1 MSDIN
6 EIMAGLDKIG
16 ERLTNLE
23 TDRVSAKAFAEK
35 AQELGAKQADLAR
48 ELLEIRQKNEAVPAR
63 AKAKSVG
70 ESFVADKAYTDFV
83 SGAATSARAVI
94 TLNKEGDDSTTT
106 TGGTTQTA
114 GGATPT
120 KVGITTAPAVTSLA
134 PSLYAGVFGTPNV
147 PQKIEPL
154 IPHIAVT
161 TDSVDYVTVADNIGA
176 AGVAEA
182 AKIPESTFT
191 PTLAKANVVNVAHY
205 TKITKQLADDAP
217 ALAAYINTKM
227 LYGLQNKVENQIVNG
242 NGTAPQLKGLL
253 AANSYTD
260 ASTQLA
266 GAKNLF
272 DLLLLLQGLAETAA
286 YEPEAL
292 VLNPMT
298 WAQLA
303 MEKDSQGRYLLG
315 GPGLAANKSVWGIPV
330 VTSSAVPAGKFI
342 FGNFTQT
349 VTIYDR
355 QQVAVEMTG
364 TNEDDFTHYL
374 YTIRASRR
382 LALAVEVPAGI
393 FAGDFK
399 VSESSSGTH

>member
-23 TDRVSAKAFAEK
+23 TDRVSAKAFADK

-48 ELLEIRQKNEAVPAR
+48 ELLEIRQKNEAVPAK
-63 AKAKSVG
+63 AEAKSVG

-94 TLNKEGDDSTTT
+94 TLDKTSTPTTVGT
-106 TGGTTQTA
+106 TG
-114 GGATPT
+114 
-120 KVGITTAPAVTSLA
+120 PAATSLA
-134 PSLYAGVFGTPNV
+134 PSLYAGVFGTPNGS
-147 PQKIEPL
+147 QKIEPL

-161 TDSVDYVTVADNIGA
+161 TDSVDYVTVADTIGA

-182 AKIPESTFT
+182 GAIPESRFT

-253 AANSYTD
+253 ATGSFTD
-260 ASTQLA
+260 ASEQLT

-272 DLLLLLQGLAETAA
+272 DLLLLLQGVAETAA

-399 VSESSSGTH
+399 VTPGA

>member
-6 EIMAGLDKIG
+6 EIMTGLDKIG

-48 ELLEIRQKNEAVPAR
+48 ELLEIRQKNEAVPAK
-63 AKAKSVG
+63 AEAKSVG
-70 ESFVADKAYTDFV
+70 DSFVADKAYTDFV

-94 TLNKEGDDSTTT
+94 TLDKGSTPTTVGTTT
-106 TGGTTQTA
+106 DLTA
-114 GGATPT
+114 A
-120 KVGITTAPAVTSLA
+120 SFA
-134 PSLYAGVFGTPNV
+134 PSFYAGVFGTPNV

-161 TDSVDYVTVADNIGA
+161 TDSVDYVTVADTIGA

-182 AKIPESTFT
+182 GAIPESKFT

-227 LYGLQNKVENQIVNG
+227 LYGLQNKVESQIVNG

-253 AANSYTD
+253 ATGSYTN
-260 ASTQLA
+260 ASAQLT

-272 DLLLLLQGLAETAA
+272 DLLLLLQGVAETAA

-303 MEKDSQGRYLLG
+303 MEKDTQGRYLLG

-399 VSESSSGTH
+399 VSAAG

>member
-1 MSDIN
+1 MSDNIS
-6 EIMAGLDKIG
+6 EIMTGLDKIG

-23 TDRVSAKAFAEK
+23 TDHVSAKAFAEK

-63 AKAKSVG
+63 AEAKSVG
-70 ESFVADKAYTDFV
+70 DSFVADKAYTDFV

-94 TLNKEGDDSTTT
+94 TLSKEDAPT
-106 TGGTTQTA
+106 TGGTTPTTV
-114 GGATPT
+114 GSTPT
-120 KVGITTAPAVTSLA
+120 KVGTDGPKATSLA

-161 TDSVDYVTVADNIGA
+161 TDSVDYVTVADTIGA

-182 AKIPESTFT
+182 GKIPESTFT

-227 LYGLQNKVENQIVNG
+227 LYGLQNKVEDQIVNG

-253 AANSYTD
+253 ATGSYTD
-260 ASTQLA
+260 ASAQLA
-266 GAKNLF
+266 GAKNRF
-272 DLLLLLQGLAETAA
+272 DLLLLLQGVAETAA

-303 MEKDSQGRYLLG
+303 MEKDSQDRYLLG

-399 VSESSSGTH
+399 VSE

>member
-48 ELLEIRQKNEAVPAR
+48 ELLEIRQKNEAVPAK
-63 AKAKSVG
+63 AEAKSVG

-94 TLNKEGDDSTTT
+94 TLNKEDSKS
-106 TGGTTQTA
+106 
-114 GGATPT
+114 TPT
-120 KVGITTAPAVTSLA
+120 KVGTSGPAATSLA
-134 PSLYAGVFGTPNV
+134 PSFYAGVFGTPNV

-161 TDSVDYVTVADNIGA
+161 TDSVDYVTVADTISA

-182 AKIPESTFT
+182 EKIPESKFT

-227 LYGLQNKVENQIVNG
+227 LYGLQTKVEDQIVNG

-253 AANSYTD
+253 ATGSFTD
-260 ASTQLA
+260 ASAQLT

-399 VSESSSGTH
+399 VSEPSSGKD

>member
-48 ELLEIRQKNEAVPAR
+48 ELLEIRQKNEAVPAK
-63 AKAKSVG
+63 AEAKSVG

-94 TLNKEGDDSTTT
+94 TLDKD
-106 TGGTTQTA
+106 A
-114 GGATPT
+114 T
-120 KVGITTAPAVTSLA
+120 KVGTSGPEATSLA

-161 TDSVDYVTVADNIGA
+161 TDSVDYVTVADTINA
-176 AGVAEA
+176 AGVKEA
-182 AKIPESTFT
+182 GKIPESTFT
-191 PTLAKANVVNVAHY
+191 PALAKANVVNVAHY

-242 NGTAPQLKGLL
+242 NGTAPELKGLL
-253 AANSYTD
+253 ATGSFTN
-260 ASTQLA
+260 ASEQLT

-272 DLLLLLQGLAETAA
+272 DLLLLLQGVAETAA

-399 VSESSSGTH
+399 VSEPSSGKD

>member
-48 ELLEIRQKNEAVPAR
+48 ELLEIRQKSEAVPAR
-63 AKAKSVG
+63 AEAKSVG

-94 TLNKEGDDSTTT
+94 TLDKD
-106 TGGTTQTA
+106 A
-114 GGATPT
+114 T
-120 KVGITTAPAVTSLA
+120 KVGTSGPEATSLA

-161 TDSVDYVTVADNIGA
+161 TDSVDYVTVADTINA

-182 AKIPESTFT
+182 EKIPESKFT
-191 PTLAKANVVNVAHY
+191 PKLAKANVVNVAHY

-242 NGTAPQLKGLL
+242 NGTAPELKGLL
-253 AANSYTD
+253 ATGSFTN
-260 ASTQLA
+260 ASEQLT

-272 DLLLLLQGLAETAA
+272 DLLLLLQGVAETAA

-355 QQVAVEMTG
+355 QQVAVEMTN

-399 VSESSSGTH
+399 VSEPSSGKD

>member
-16 ERLTNLE
+16 ERLTSLE
-23 TDRVSAKAFAEK
+23 ADRVSAKAFAEK

-48 ELLEIRQKNEAVPAR
+48 ELLEIRQKNEAVPAK
-63 AKAKSVG
+63 AEAKSVG
-70 ESFVADKAYTDFV
+70 DSFVADKAYTDFV

-94 TLNKEGDDSTTT
+94 TLDKGDDS
-106 TGGTTQTA
+106 
-114 GGATPT
+114 TPT
-120 KVGITTAPAVTSLA
+120 KVGTDGPKATSLA
-134 PSLYAGVFGTPNV
+134 PSFYAGVFGTPNV

-161 TDSVDYVTVADNIGA
+161 TDSVDYVTVADTINA

-182 AKIPESTFT
+182 GKIPESTFT

-227 LYGLQNKVENQIVNG
+227 LYGLQNKVESQIVNG
-242 NGTAPQLKGLL
+242 NGTAPELKGLL
-253 AANSYTD
+253 AAGSFTN
-260 ASTQLA
+260 ASDQLT

-272 DLLLLLQGLAETAA
+272 DLLLLLQGVAETAA

-303 MEKDSQGRYLLG
+303 MEKDSQDRYLLG

-355 QQVAVEMTG
+355 QQVAVEMTN
-364 TNEDDFTHYL
+364 TNEDDFTRYL

-399 VSESSSGTH
+399 VSAAG

>member
-6 EIMAGLDKIG
+6 EIMTGLDKIG

-48 ELLEIRQKNEAVPAR
+48 ELLEIRQKNEAVPAK
-63 AKAKSVG
+63 AEAKSVG

-94 TLNKEGDDSTTT
+94 TLDKNSNSTPTTVGT
-106 TGGTTQTA
+106 TG
-114 GGATPT
+114 
-120 KVGITTAPAVTSLA
+120 PAATSLA
-134 PSLYAGVFGTPNV
+134 PSFYAGVFGTPNV

-161 TDSVDYVTVADNIGA
+161 TDSVDYVTVADTIGA

-182 AKIPESTFT
+182 GAIPESKFT

-253 AANSYTD
+253 ATGNFTD
-260 ASTQLA
+260 ASAQLT

-272 DLLLLLQGLAETAA
+272 DLLLLLQGVAETAA

-364 TNEDDFTHYL
+364 TNEDDFTRYL

-399 VSESSSGTH
+399 VSEPSNGTH

>member
-16 ERLTNLE
+16 ERLANLE
-23 TDRVSAKAFAEK
+23 TDHVSAKAFADK

-48 ELLEIRQKNEAVPAR
+48 ELLEIRQKNEAVPAK
-63 AKAKSVG
+63 AEAKSVG
-70 ESFVADKAYTDFV
+70 DSFVADKAYTDFV

-94 TLNKEGDDSTTT
+94 TLDKASTPTTVGT
-106 TGGTTQTA
+106 TG
-114 GGATPT
+114 
-120 KVGITTAPAVTSLA
+120 PAATSLA
-134 PSLYAGVFGTPNV
+134 PSFYAGVFGTPNSS
-147 PQKIEPL
+147 QKIEPL

-161 TDSVDYVTVADNIGA
+161 TDSVDYVTVADTIGA

-182 AKIPESTFT
+182 GAIPESKFT

-253 AANSYTD
+253 ATGSFTD
-260 ASTQLA
+260 ASAQLT

-272 DLLLLLQGLAETAA
+272 DLLLLLQGVAETAA

-349 VTIYDR
+349 ATVYDR
-355 QQVAVEMTG
+355 QQVSVEMTN

-399 VSESSSGTH
+399 VTPGA

>member
-6 EIMAGLDKIG
+6 EIMTGLDKIG

-48 ELLEIRQKNEAVPAR
+48 ELLEIRQKNEAVPAK
-63 AKAKSVG
+63 AEAKSVG

-94 TLNKEGDDSTTT
+94 TLDKD
-106 TGGTTQTA
+106 A
-114 GGATPT
+114 T
-120 KVGITTAPAVTSLA
+120 KVGTSGPEATSLA
-134 PSLYAGVFGTPNV
+134 PSFYAGVFGTPNV

-161 TDSVDYVTVADNIGA
+161 TDSVDYVTVADTIGA
-176 AGVAEA
+176 KGVAEA
-182 AKIPESTFT
+182 DKIPESTFT
-191 PTLAKANVVNVAHY
+191 PALAKANVVNVAHY

-253 AANSYTD
+253 ATDSYTD
-260 ASTQLA
+260 ASTQLT
-266 GAKNLF
+266 GARNLF
-272 DLLLLLQGLAETAA
+272 DLLLLLQGVAETAA

-399 VSESSSGTH
+399 VSESSSGKD

>member
-16 ERLTNLE
+16 ERLTSLE

-48 ELLEIRQKNEAVPAR
+48 ELLEIRQKNEAVPAK
-63 AKAKSVG
+63 AEAKSVG
-70 ESFVADKAYTDFV
+70 DSFVADKAYTDFV

-94 TLNKEGDDSTTT
+94 TLDKEGS
-106 TGGTTQTA
+106 
-114 GGATPT
+114 TPT
-120 KVGITTAPAVTSLA
+120 KVGTSGPAATSLA
-134 PSLYAGVFGTPNV
+134 PSFYAGVFGTPNV

-161 TDSVDYVTVADNIGA
+161 TDSVDYVTVADTINA

-191 PTLAKANVVNVAHY
+191 PALAKANVVNVAHY

-227 LYGLQNKVENQIVNG
+227 LYGLQNKVESQIVNG
-242 NGTAPQLKGLL
+242 NGTAPELKGLL
-253 AANSYTD
+253 ATGSFTN
-260 ASTQLA
+260 ASEQLA

-272 DLLLLLQGLAETAA
+272 DLLLLLQGVAETAA

-364 TNEDDFTHYL
+364 TNEDDFTRYL

-399 VSESSSGTH
+399 VSTAG

>member
-48 ELLEIRQKNEAVPAR
+48 ELLEIRQKNEAVPAK
-63 AKAKSVG
+63 AEAKSVG
-70 ESFVADKAYTDFV
+70 DSFVADKAYTDFV

-94 TLNKEGDDSTTT
+94 TLDKGDDS
-106 TGGTTQTA
+106 
-114 GGATPT
+114 TPT
-120 KVGITTAPAVTSLA
+120 KVGITNAPAVTSLA

-161 TDSVDYVTVADNIGA
+161 TDSVDYVTVADTIGA

-182 AKIPESTFT
+182 GKIPESTFT

-253 AANSYTD
+253 ANGSYTD
-260 ASTQLA
+260 ASTQLT

-272 DLLLLLQGLAETAA
+272 DLLLLLQGVAETAA

-303 MEKDSQGRYLLG
+303 MEKDSQDRYLLG

-399 VSESSSGTH
+399 VSE

>member
-23 TDRVSAKAFAEK
+23 TDRVSAKAFADK

-63 AKAKSVG
+63 AEAKSVG
-70 ESFVADKAYTDFV
+70 DSFVADKAYTDFV

-94 TLNKEGDDSTTT
+94 TLDKATTVGT
-106 TGGTTQTA
+106 TGPEA
-114 GGATPT
+114 
-120 KVGITTAPAVTSLA
+120 TSLA
-134 PSLYAGVFGTPNV
+134 PSFYAGVFGTPNV

-161 TDSVDYVTVADNIGA
+161 TDSVDYVTVADTIGA

-182 AKIPESTFT
+182 GAIPESTFT

-227 LYGLQNKVENQIVNG
+227 LYGLQNKVESQIVNG
-242 NGTAPQLKGLL
+242 NGTAPELKGLL
-253 AANSYTD
+253 ATGSYTD
-260 ASTQLA
+260 ASAQLT

-272 DLLLLLQGLAETAA
+272 DLLLLLQGVAETAA

-399 VSESSSGTH
+399 VSAAG

>member
-1 MSDIN
+1 MSDNIS
-6 EIMAGLDKIG
+6 EIMTGLDKIG

-35 AQELGAKQADLAR
+35 AHELGAKQADLAR
-48 ELLEIRQKNEAVPAR
+48 ELLEIRQKSEAVPAK
-63 AKAKSVG
+63 AEAKSVG

-94 TLNKEGDDSTTT
+94 TLDKGDS
-106 TGGTTQTA
+106 
-114 GGATPT
+114 TPT
-120 KVGITTAPAVTSLA
+120 KVGTSGPAATSLA
-134 PSLYAGVFGTPNV
+134 PSFYAGVFGTPNV

-161 TDSVDYVTVADNIGA
+161 TDSVDYVTVADTIGA
-176 AGVAEA
+176 TGVAEA
-182 AKIPESTFT
+182 GKIPESTFT

-242 NGTAPQLKGLL
+242 DGTAPQLKGLL
-253 AANSYTD
+253 ADGSFTD
-260 ASTQLA
+260 ASAQLT

-272 DLLLLLQGLAETAA
+272 DLLLLLQGVAETAA

-303 MEKDSQGRYLLG
+303 MEKDSRGRYLLD
-315 GPGLAANKSVWGIPV
+315 GPGLAVNKSVWGIPV

-399 VSESSSGTH
+399 VSAAG

>member
-6 EIMAGLDKIG
+6 EIMTGLDKIG

-63 AKAKSVG
+63 AEAKSVG
-70 ESFVADKAYTDFV
+70 DSFVADKAYTDFV

-94 TLNKEGDDSTTT
+94 TLDKGSNS
-106 TGGTTQTA
+106 
-114 GGATPT
+114 TPT
-120 KVGITTAPAVTSLA
+120 TVGTSSGPAATSLA
-134 PSLYAGVFGTPNV
+134 PSFYAGVFGTPNV

-161 TDSVDYVTVADNIGA
+161 TDSVDYVTVADTIGA

-182 AKIPESTFT
+182 GAIPESKFT

-242 NGTAPQLKGLL
+242 DGTAPQLKGLL
-253 AANSYTD
+253 ATGSFTD
-260 ASTQLA
+260 ASAQLT

-272 DLLLLLQGLAETAA
+272 DLLLLLQGVAETAA

-399 VSESSSGTH
+399 VSSNETPSGH

>member
-48 ELLEIRQKNEAVPAR
+48 ELLEIRQKNEAVPA
-63 AKAKSVG
+63 KSEAKSVG

-94 TLNKEGDDSTTT
+94 TLDKGSTPTTVGT
-106 TGGTTQTA
+106 TG
-114 GGATPT
+114 
-120 KVGITTAPAVTSLA
+120 PAATSLA
-134 PSLYAGVFGTPNV
+134 PSFYAGVFGTPNV

-161 TDSVDYVTVADNIGA
+161 TDSVDYVTVADTIGA

-182 AKIPESTFT
+182 GAIPESRFT

-227 LYGLQNKVENQIVNG
+227 LYGLQNKVESQIVNG

-253 AANSYTD
+253 ATGNFTD
-260 ASTQLA
+260 ASAQLT

-272 DLLLLLQGLAETAA
+272 DLLLLLQGVAETAA

-399 VSESSSGTH
+399 VPSNETPSGH

>member
-1 MSDIN
+1 MSDNIS

-48 ELLEIRQKNEAVPAR
+48 ELLEIRQKNEAVPAK
-63 AKAKSVG
+63 AEAKSVG
-70 ESFVADKAYTDFV
+70 DSFVADKAYTDFV

-94 TLNKEGDDSTTT
+94 TLDKGDDS
-106 TGGTTQTA
+106 
-114 GGATPT
+114 TPT
-120 KVGITTAPAVTSLA
+120 KVGITKAPAVTSLA
-134 PSLYAGVFGTPNV
+134 PSFYAGVFGTPNV

-161 TDSVDYVTVADNIGA
+161 TDSVDYVTVADTINA

-182 AKIPESTFT
+182 EKIPESKFA

-227 LYGLQNKVENQIVNG
+227 LYGLQNKVESQIVNG
-242 NGTAPQLKGLL
+242 NGTAPELKGLL
-253 AANSYTD
+253 AKGSYTD
-260 ASTQLA
+260 ASTQLT

-272 DLLLLLQGLAETAA
+272 DLLLLLQGVAETAA

-330 VTSSAVPAGKFI
+330 VTSSAVPAEKFI

-399 VSESSSGTH
+399 VSKPSSGTD

>member
-1 MSDIN
+1 MSDNIS
-6 EIMAGLDKIG
+6 EIMTGLDKIG

-48 ELLEIRQKNEAVPAR
+48 ELLEIRQKNEAVPAK
-63 AKAKSVG
+63 AEAKSVG
-70 ESFVADKAYTDFV
+70 DSFVADKAYTDFV

-94 TLNKEGDDSTTT
+94 TLDKGSNS
-106 TGGTTQTA
+106 
-114 GGATPT
+114 TPT
-120 KVGITTAPAVTSLA
+120 TVGTSGPAATSLA
-134 PSLYAGVFGTPNV
+134 PSFYAGVFGTPNV

-161 TDSVDYVTVADNIGA
+161 TDSVDYVTVADTIGA

-182 AKIPESTFT
+182 GAIPESKFT

-253 AANSYTD
+253 ATGSFTD
-260 ASTQLA
+260 ASAQLT

-272 DLLLLLQGLAETAA
+272 DLLLLLQGVAETAA

-399 VSESSSGTH
+399 VSSNETPSGH

>member
-16 ERLTNLE
+16 ERLTSLE

-48 ELLEIRQKNEAVPAR
+48 ELLEIRQKSEAVPAK
-63 AKAKSVG
+63 AEAKSVG
-70 ESFVADKAYTDFV
+70 DSFVADKAYTDFV

-94 TLNKEGDDSTTT
+94 TLSKEDPPT
-106 TGGTTQTA
+106 TGGTTPTTV
-114 GGATPT
+114 GSTPT
-120 KVGITTAPAVTSLA
+120 TVGITNGPKATSLA

-161 TDSVDYVTVADNIGA
+161 TDSVDYVTVADTIGA
-176 AGVAEA
+176 TGVAEA
-182 AKIPESTFT
+182 GAIPESKFT

-227 LYGLQNKVENQIVNG
+227 LYGLQNKVEDQIVNG

-253 AANSYTD
+253 ATGSYTD

-266 GAKNLF
+266 GAKNRF
-272 DLLLLLQGLAETAA
+272 DLLLLLQGVAETAA

-303 MEKDSQGRYLLG
+303 MEKDSQDRYLLG

-355 QQVAVEMTG
+355 QQVTVEMTG

-399 VSESSSGTH
+399 VSE

>member
-1 MSDIN
+1 MSDNIS
-6 EIMAGLDKIG
+6 EIMTGLDKIG

-48 ELLEIRQKNEAVPAR
+48 ELLEIRQKNEAVPAK
-63 AKAKSVG
+63 AEAKSVG
-70 ESFVADKAYTDFV
+70 DSFVADKAYTDFV

-94 TLNKEGDDSTTT
+94 TLDKGSNS
-106 TGGTTQTA
+106 
-114 GGATPT
+114 TPT
-120 KVGITTAPAVTSLA
+120 TVGTSGPAATSLA
-134 PSLYAGVFGTPNV
+134 PSFYAGVFGTPNV

-161 TDSVDYVTVADNIGA
+161 TDSVDYVTVADTIGA

-182 AKIPESTFT
+182 GAIPESKFT

-242 NGTAPQLKGLL
+242 DGTAPQLKGLL
-253 AANSYTD
+253 ATGSFTD
-260 ASTQLA
+260 ASAQLT

-272 DLLLLLQGLAETAA
+272 DLLLLLQGVAETAA

-399 VSESSSGTH
+399 VSSNETPSGH

>member
-63 AKAKSVG
+63 AEAKSVG

-94 TLNKEGDDSTTT
+94 TLDKGSNS
-106 TGGTTQTA
+106 
-114 GGATPT
+114 TPT
-120 KVGITTAPAVTSLA
+120 TVGISSAPAVTSLA
-134 PSLYAGVFGTPNV
+134 PSFYAGVFGTPNV

-161 TDSVDYVTVADNIGA
+161 TDSVDYVTVADTISA

-182 AKIPESTFT
+182 EKIPESKFT

-227 LYGLQNKVENQIVNG
+227 LYGLQTKVEDQIVNG
-242 NGTAPQLKGLL
+242 NGTAPELKGLL
-253 AANSYTD
+253 ATGSYTD
-260 ASTQLA
+260 ASAQLT

-272 DLLLLLQGLAETAA
+272 DLLLLLQGVAETAA

-393 FAGDFK
+393 FAGEFK
-399 VSESSSGTH
+399 VTPGA

>member
-6 EIMAGLDKIG
+6 EIMTGLDKIG

-23 TDRVSAKAFAEK
+23 TDRVSAKAFADK

-48 ELLEIRQKNEAVPAR
+48 ELLEIRQKSEAVPAK
-63 AKAKSVG
+63 AEAKSVG
-70 ESFVADKAYTDFV
+70 DSFVADKAYTDFV

-94 TLNKEGDDSTTT
+94 TLDKGDSTPAKV
-106 TGGTTQTA
+106 GTTN
-114 GGATPT
+114 
-120 KVGITTAPAVTSLA
+120 APAVTSLA

-161 TDSVDYVTVADNIGA
+161 TDSVDYVTVADTIGA
-176 AGVAEA
+176 TGVAEA
-182 AKIPESTFT
+182 GKIPESTFT

-227 LYGLQNKVENQIVNG
+227 LYGLQTKVEDQIVNG

-253 AANSYTD
+253 ADGSFTD

-272 DLLLLLQGLAETAA
+272 DLLLLLQGVAETAA

-399 VSESSSGTH
+399 VSAAG

>member
-1 MSDIN
+1 MPASSS
-6 EIMAGLDKIG
+6 K
-16 ERLTNLE
+16 
-23 TDRVSAKAFAEK
+23 
-35 AQELGAKQADLAR
+35 
-48 ELLEIRQKNEAVPAR
+48 IRQKNEAVPAK
-63 AKAKSVG
+63 AEAKSVG
-70 ESFVADKAYTDFV
+70 DSFVADKAYTDFV

-94 TLNKEGDDSTTT
+94 TLDKSSTPTTVGT
-106 TGGTTQTA
+106 TG
-114 GGATPT
+114 
-120 KVGITTAPAVTSLA
+120 PAATSLA
-134 PSLYAGVFGTPNV
+134 PSFYAGVFGTPNGS
-147 PQKIEPL
+147 QKIEPL

-161 TDSVDYVTVADNIGA
+161 TDSVDYVTVADTISA

-182 AKIPESTFT
+182 GAIPESKFT

-253 AANSYTD
+253 ATGSYTD
-260 ASTQLA
+260 ASSQLT

-272 DLLLLLQGLAETAA
+272 DLLLLLQGVAETAA

-355 QQVAVEMTG
+355 QQVAVEMTN

-393 FAGDFK
+393 FAGEFK
-399 VSESSSGTH
+399 VTPGA

>member
-6 EIMAGLDKIG
+6 EIMTGLDKIG

-48 ELLEIRQKNEAVPAR
+48 ELLEIRQKNEAVPAK
-63 AKAKSVG
+63 AEAKSVG

-94 TLNKEGDDSTTT
+94 TLDKGSTPTTVGT
-106 TGGTTQTA
+106 TG
-114 GGATPT
+114 
-120 KVGITTAPAVTSLA
+120 PAATSLA
-134 PSLYAGVFGTPNV
+134 PSFYAGVFGTPNV

-161 TDSVDYVTVADNIGA
+161 TDSVDYVTVADTIGA

-182 AKIPESTFT
+182 GAIPESKFT

-227 LYGLQNKVENQIVNG
+227 LYGLQNKVESQIVNG

-253 AANSYTD
+253 ATGNFTD
-260 ASTQLA
+260 ASAQLT

-272 DLLLLLQGLAETAA
+272 DLLLLLQGVAETAA

-399 VSESSSGTH
+399 VPSNETPSGH

>member
-16 ERLTNLE
+16 ERLGHLE
-23 TDRVSAKAFAEK
+23 NDHVSAKAFADK

-48 ELLEIRQKNEAVPAR
+48 ELLEIRQKNEAVPVKAE
-63 AKAKSVG
+63 AKSVG

-94 TLNKEGDDSTTT
+94 TLDKSPTPTTVGT
-106 TGGTTQTA
+106 TG
-114 GGATPT
+114 
-120 KVGITTAPAVTSLA
+120 PAATSLA

-161 TDSVDYVTVADNIGA
+161 TDSVDYVTVADTIGA

-182 AKIPESTFT
+182 GAIPESKFT

-227 LYGLQNKVENQIVNG
+227 LYGLQNKVEDQIVNG

-253 AANSYTD
+253 ATGSYTD
-260 ASTQLA
+260 ASAQLT

-272 DLLLLLQGLAETAA
+272 DLLLLLQGVAETAA

-349 VTIYDR
+349 ATVYDR
-355 QQVAVEMTG
+355 QQVAVEMTN

-393 FAGDFK
+393 FAGDFR
-399 VSESSSGTH
+399 VTPGA

>member
-6 EIMAGLDKIG
+6 EIMTGLDKIG

-48 ELLEIRQKNEAVPAR
+48 ELLEIRQKNEAVPAK
-63 AKAKSVG
+63 AEAKSVG
-70 ESFVADKAYTDFV
+70 DSFVADKAYTDFV

-94 TLNKEGDDSTTT
+94 TLDKGSNS
-106 TGGTTQTA
+106 
-114 GGATPT
+114 TPT
-120 KVGITTAPAVTSLA
+120 TVGTSGPAATSLA
-134 PSLYAGVFGTPNV
+134 PSFYAGVFGTPNV

-161 TDSVDYVTVADNIGA
+161 TDSVDYVTVADTIGA

-182 AKIPESTFT
+182 GAIPESKFT

-242 NGTAPQLKGLL
+242 DGTAPQLKGLL
-253 AANSYTD
+253 ATGSFTD
-260 ASTQLA
+260 ASAQLT

-272 DLLLLLQGLAETAA
+272 DLLLLLQGVAETAA

-399 VSESSSGTH
+399 VSSNGTPSGH

>member
-1 MSDIN
+1 MSDNIS
-6 EIMAGLDKIG
+6 EIMTGLDKIG

-48 ELLEIRQKNEAVPAR
+48 ELLEIRQKNEAVPAK
-63 AKAKSVG
+63 AEAKSVG

-94 TLNKEGDDSTTT
+94 TLDKGSNS
-106 TGGTTQTA
+106 
-114 GGATPT
+114 TPT
-120 KVGITTAPAVTSLA
+120 TVGTSGPAATSLA
-134 PSLYAGVFGTPNV
+134 PSFYAGVFGTPNV

-161 TDSVDYVTVADNIGA
+161 TDSVDYVTVADTIGA

-182 AKIPESTFT
+182 GAIPESKFT

-253 AANSYTD
+253 ATGSFTD
-260 ASTQLA
+260 ASAQLT

-272 DLLLLLQGLAETAA
+272 DLLLLLQGVAETAA

-393 FAGDFK
+393 FAGDFR
-399 VSESSSGTH
+399 VSSNETPSGH

>member
-23 TDRVSAKAFAEK
+23 TDRVSAKAFADK

-48 ELLEIRQKNEAVPAR
+48 ELLEIRQKNETVPAK
-63 AKAKSVG
+63 AEAKSVG
-70 ESFVADKAYTDFV
+70 DSFVADKAYTDFV

-94 TLNKEGDDSTTT
+94 TLDKGSNS
-106 TGGTTQTA
+106 
-114 GGATPT
+114 TPT
-120 KVGITTAPAVTSLA
+120 TVGTSGPAATSLA
-134 PSLYAGVFGTPNV
+134 PSFYAGVFGTPNV

-161 TDSVDYVTVADNIGA
+161 TDSVDYVTVADTIGA

-182 AKIPESTFT
+182 GAIPESKFT

-253 AANSYTD
+253 ATGSFTD
-260 ASTQLA
+260 ASAQLT

-272 DLLLLLQGLAETAA
+272 DLLLLLQGVAETAA

-399 VSESSSGTH
+399 VSSNETPSGH

>member
-6 EIMAGLDKIG
+6 EIMTGLDKIS

-23 TDRVSAKAFAEK
+23 TDHVSAKAFADK

-48 ELLEIRQKNEAVPAR
+48 ELLEIRQKSEAVPAK
-63 AKAKSVG
+63 AEAKSVG
-70 ESFVADKAYTDFV
+70 DSFVADKAYTDFV

-94 TLNKEGDDSTTT
+94 TLSKGDSTPTT
-106 TGGTTQTA
+106 
-114 GGATPT
+114 
-120 KVGITTAPAVTSLA
+120 VGIDGPKATSLA
-134 PSLYAGVFGTPNV
+134 PSFYAGVFGTPNV

-161 TDSVDYVTVADNIGA
+161 TDSVDYVTVADTIGA

-182 AKIPESTFT
+182 GTIPESTFT

-253 AANSYTD
+253 ADGSYTN
-260 ASTQLA
+260 ASAQLT

-272 DLLLLLQGLAETAA
+272 DLLLLLQGVAETAA

-355 QQVAVEMTG
+355 QQVAVEMTN
-364 TNEDDFTHYL
+364 TNEDDFTRYL

-399 VSESSSGTH
+399 VSAAG

>member
-1 MSDIN
+1 MSDIK
-6 EIMAGLDKIG
+6 EIIDGLDKIG
-16 ERLTNLE
+16 ERLTSLE
-23 TDRVSAKAFAEK
+23 TDRVSAKAFADK

-63 AKAKSVG
+63 AEAKSVG

-94 TLNKEGDDSTTT
+94 TLDKASPTTVGT
-106 TGGTTQTA
+106 TG
-114 GGATPT
+114 
-120 KVGITTAPAVTSLA
+120 PAATSLA
-134 PSLYAGVFGTPNV
+134 PSLYAGVFGTPNI

-227 LYGLQNKVENQIVNG
+227 LYGLQNKVESQIVNG
-242 NGTAPQLKGLL
+242 NGTAPELKGLL
-253 AANSYTD
+253 ATGSYTD
-260 ASTQLA
+260 ASAQLT

-272 DLLLLLQGLAETAA
+272 DLLLLLQGVAETAA

-399 VSESSSGTH
+399 VSAAG

>member
-48 ELLEIRQKNEAVPAR
+48 ELLEIRQKNEAVPAK
-63 AKAKSVG
+63 AEAKSVG

-94 TLNKEGDDSTTT
+94 TLDKGP
-106 TGGTTQTA
+106 TQ
-114 GGATPT
+114 GPTPT
-120 KVGITTAPAVTSLA
+120 TVGISNPSLTVTSLA
-134 PSLYAGVFGTPNV
+134 PSFYAGVFGTPNV

-161 TDSVDYVTVADNIGA
+161 TDSVDYVTVADTINA

-182 AKIPESTFT
+182 GKIPESTFT

-227 LYGLQNKVENQIVNG
+227 LYGLQNKVESQIVNG
-242 NGTAPQLKGLL
+242 NGTAPELKGLL
-253 AANSYTD
+253 ATGSFTD
-260 ASTQLA
+260 ASTKLT

-272 DLLLLLQGLAETAA
+272 DLLLLLQGVAETAA

-349 VTIYDR
+349 ATVYDR

-399 VSESSSGTH
+399 VSESSSGKD

>member
-16 ERLTNLE
+16 ERLGHLE
-23 TDRVSAKAFAEK
+23 NDHVSAKAFADK
-35 AQELGAKQADLAR
+35 AQELGVKQADLAR
-48 ELLEIRQKNEAVPAR
+48 ELLEIRQKNEAVPAK
-63 AKAKSVG
+63 AEAKSVG
-70 ESFVADKAYTDFV
+70 DSFVADKAYTDFV

-94 TLNKEGDDSTTT
+94 TLNKDSTPS
-106 TGGTTQTA
+106 
-114 GGATPT
+114 TPT
-120 KVGITTAPAVTSLA
+120 TVGISNPSLAATSLA
-134 PSLYAGVFGTPNV
+134 PSFYAGVFGTPNI

-161 TDSVDYVTVADNIGA
+161 TDSVDYVTVADAIGA

-182 AKIPESTFT
+182 GAIPESKFT

-227 LYGLQNKVENQIVNG
+227 LYGLQNKVESQIVNG

-253 AANSYTD
+253 ADGSYTN
-260 ASTQLA
+260 ASAQLT

-272 DLLLLLQGLAETAA
+272 DLLLLLQGVAETAA
-286 YEPEAL
+286 YTPEAL

-355 QQVAVEMTG
+355 QQVAVEMTN
-364 TNEDDFTHYL
+364 TNEDDFTRYL

-399 VSESSSGTH
+399 VSAAAAG

>member
-23 TDRVSAKAFAEK
+23 TDRVSAKAFADK

-48 ELLEIRQKNEAVPAR
+48 ELLEIRQKNEAVPAK
-63 AKAKSVG
+63 AEAKSVG

-94 TLNKEGDDSTTT
+94 TLDKASTPTTVGT
-106 TGGTTQTA
+106 TG
-114 GGATPT
+114 
-120 KVGITTAPAVTSLA
+120 PAATSLA
-134 PSLYAGVFGTPNV
+134 PSFYAGVFGTPNGS
-147 PQKIEPL
+147 QKIEPL
-154 IPHIAVT
+154 IPHIAVN
-161 TDSVDYVTVADNIGA
+161 TDSVDYVTVADTIGA

-182 AKIPESTFT
+182 GAVPESKFT

-253 AANSYTD
+253 TTGSFTD
-260 ASTQLA
+260 ASAQLT

-272 DLLLLLQGLAETAA
+272 DLLLLLQGVAETAA

-349 VTIYDR
+349 ATVYDR
-355 QQVAVEMTG
+355 QQVSVEMTN

-399 VSESSSGTH
+399 VTPGA

>member
-48 ELLEIRQKNEAVPAR
+48 ELLEIRQKSEAVPAK
-63 AKAKSVG
+63 AEAKSVG
-70 ESFVADKAYTDFV
+70 DSFVADKAYTDFV

-94 TLNKEGDDSTTT
+94 TLDKGDDS
-106 TGGTTQTA
+106 
-114 GGATPT
+114 TPT
-120 KVGITTAPAVTSLA
+120 KVGITNAPAVTSLA

-161 TDSVDYVTVADNIGA
+161 TDSVDYVTVADTIGA

-182 AKIPESTFT
+182 GKIPESTFT

-253 AANSYTD
+253 ANGSYTD
-260 ASTQLA
+260 ASTQLT

-272 DLLLLLQGLAETAA
+272 DLLLLLQGVAETAA

-364 TNEDDFTHYL
+364 TNEDYFTHYL

-399 VSESSSGTH
+399 VSE

>member
-48 ELLEIRQKNEAVPAR
+48 ELLEIRQKNEAVPAK
-63 AKAKSVG
+63 AEAKSVG
-70 ESFVADKAYTDFV
+70 DSFVADKAYTDFV

-94 TLNKEGDDSTTT
+94 TLDKD
-106 TGGTTQTA
+106 A
-114 GGATPT
+114 T
-120 KVGITTAPAVTSLA
+120 KVGTSGPEATSLA
-134 PSLYAGVFGTPNV
+134 PSFYAGVFGTPNV

-161 TDSVDYVTVADNIGA
+161 TDSVDYVTVADTINA

-182 AKIPESTFT
+182 GAIPESKFT

-227 LYGLQNKVENQIVNG
+227 LYGLQNKVESQIVNG
-242 NGTAPQLKGLL
+242 DGTAPQLKGLL
-253 AANSYTD
+253 ADKSFTD
-260 ASTQLA
+260 ASAQLT

-272 DLLLLLQGLAETAA
+272 DLLLLLQGVAETAA

-303 MEKDSQGRYLLG
+303 MEKDSQDRYLLG

-364 TNEDDFTHYL
+364 TNEDDFTRYL

-399 VSESSSGTH
+399 VSEPSSGKD

>member
-63 AKAKSVG
+63 AGAKSVG

-94 TLNKEGDDSTTT
+94 TLDKDS
-106 TGGTTQTA
+106 
-114 GGATPT
+114 T
-120 KVGITTAPAVTSLA
+120 KVGTKGPEATSLA
-134 PSLYAGVFGTPNV
+134 PSFYAGVFGTPNV

-161 TDSVDYVTVADNIGA
+161 TDSVDYVTVADTIKA
-176 AGVAEA
+176 AGVKEA
-182 AKIPESTFT
+182 DKIPESTFT

-227 LYGLQNKVENQIVNG
+227 LYGLQNKVEDQIVNG
-242 NGTAPQLKGLL
+242 DGTAPQLKGLL
-253 AANSYTD
+253 ATDSYTD
-260 ASTQLA
+260 VSTKLT

-399 VSESSSGTH
+399 VSEPSSGTH

>member
-48 ELLEIRQKNEAVPAR
+48 ELLEIRQKSEAVPAK
-63 AKAKSVG
+63 AEAKSVG
-70 ESFVADKAYTDFV
+70 DSFVADKAYTDFV

-94 TLNKEGDDSTTT
+94 TLDKS
-106 TGGTTQTA
+106 
-114 GGATPT
+114 TPT
-120 KVGITTAPAVTSLA
+120 KVGTNGLEATSLA

-161 TDSVDYVTVADNIGA
+161 TDSVDYVTVADTIGA

-182 AKIPESTFT
+182 GKIPESTFT
-191 PTLAKANVVNVAHY
+191 PTLAKANVVNIAHY

-227 LYGLQNKVENQIVNG
+227 LYGLQNKVESQIVNG
-242 NGTAPQLKGLL
+242 DGTAPQLKGLL
-253 AANSYTD
+253 ATGSYTD
-260 ASTQLA
+260 ASAQLT

-272 DLLLLLQGLAETAA
+272 DLLLLLQGVAETAA

-399 VSESSSGTH
+399 VSAAG

>member
-48 ELLEIRQKNEAVPAR
+48 ELLEIRQKNEAVPAK
-63 AKAKSVG
+63 AEAKSVG
-70 ESFVADKAYTDFV
+70 DSFVADKAYTDFV

-94 TLNKEGDDSTTT
+94 TLDKEDPKS
-106 TGGTTQTA
+106 
-114 GGATPT
+114 TPT
-120 KVGITTAPAVTSLA
+120 TVGTDKVPVVTSLA

-161 TDSVDYVTVADNIGA
+161 TDSVDYVTVADTINA
-176 AGVAEA
+176 AGVKEA
-182 AKIPESTFT
+182 GAIPESTFT
-191 PTLAKANVVNVAHY
+191 PTLAKANVVNGAHY

-217 ALAAYINTKM
+217 ALAAYIYTKM
-227 LYGLQNKVENQIVNG
+227 LYGLQTKVEDQIVNG
-242 NGTAPQLKGLL
+242 NGTAPELKGLL
-253 AANSYTD
+253 AKGSYTD
-260 ASTQLA
+260 ASTQLT

-272 DLLLLLQGLAETAA
+272 DLLLLLQGVAETAA

-342 FGNFTQT
+342 FGNFTQS

-364 TNEDDFTHYL
+364 TNEDDFTRYL

-399 VSESSSGTH
+399 VSKPSSGTD

>member
-48 ELLEIRQKNEAVPAR
+48 ELLEIRQKNEAVPAK
-63 AKAKSVG
+63 AEAKSVG
-70 ESFVADKAYTDFV
+70 DSFVADKAYTDFV

-94 TLNKEGDDSTTT
+94 TLDKGSNS
-106 TGGTTQTA
+106 
-114 GGATPT
+114 TPT
-120 KVGITTAPAVTSLA
+120 TVGTSGPAATSLA
-134 PSLYAGVFGTPNV
+134 PSFYAGVFGTPNV

-161 TDSVDYVTVADNIGA
+161 TDSVDYVTVADTIGA

-182 AKIPESTFT
+182 GAIPESKFT

-253 AANSYTD
+253 ATGSFTD
-260 ASTQLA
+260 ASAQLT

-272 DLLLLLQGLAETAA
+272 DLLLLLQGVAETAA

-399 VSESSSGTH
+399 VSEPSSGKD

>member
-23 TDRVSAKAFAEK
+23 TDRVSAKAFADK

-48 ELLEIRQKNEAVPAR
+48 ELLEIRQKNEAVPAK
-63 AKAKSVG
+63 AEAKSVG

-94 TLNKEGDDSTTT
+94 TLDKASTPTTVGT
-106 TGGTTQTA
+106 TG
-114 GGATPT
+114 
-120 KVGITTAPAVTSLA
+120 PAATSLV
-134 PSLYAGVFGTPNV
+134 PSLYAGVFGTPNGS
-147 PQKIEPL
+147 QKIEPL

-161 TDSVDYVTVADNIGA
+161 TDSVDYVTVADTIGA

-182 AKIPESTFT
+182 GAIPESKFT

-253 AANSYTD
+253 TAGSFTD
-260 ASTQLA
+260 ASAQLT

-272 DLLLLLQGLAETAA
+272 DLLLLLQGVAETAA

-399 VSESSSGTH
+399 VTPGA